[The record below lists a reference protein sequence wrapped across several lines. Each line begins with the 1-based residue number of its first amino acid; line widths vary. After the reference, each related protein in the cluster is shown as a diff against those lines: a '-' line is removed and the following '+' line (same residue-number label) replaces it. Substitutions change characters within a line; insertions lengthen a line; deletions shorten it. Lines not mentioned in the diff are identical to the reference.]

1 MRASTNPS
9 GANRVE
15 RRMNYAPIDAD
26 GHVMETDDELR
37 RYLPPPFEG
46 RRALTALFPSLDGW
60 PRSTRKSP
68 DHTPCLQKWR
78 QFLDQSGVAGAV
90 LYPTMGLAMAHIKDA
105 KWAGVMA
112 RCYNNYL
119 YAEYLEKEPHRLWGV
134 ALLPLQDVGAA
145 AEELERC
152 VKELKMVG
160 GVIPAAG
167 LPRGL
172 GHAMYDPLYE
182 AAVRLNVP
190 LAVHGGSSAG
200 LGLDLYDSFVKIL
213 VMEHAVA
220 QQIHFTSYL
229 LDGAPVRFPG
239 LKMAFL
245 EAGVGWVPYLMERLD
260 EKFEKLPQQ
269 APLLSHE
276 PSHYVRS
283 CPIYFS
289 CELEEKIL
297 PYVISL
303 GLQKRIMYPSDFP
316 HERPTLEEFLADIPR
331 FGERG
336 DLSDETKKRILRDN
350 CIEFYSL
357 KPSD

>member
-1 MRASTNPS
+1 MTRKD
-9 GANRVE
+9 
-15 RRMNYAPIDAD
+15 YAPIDAD

-60 PRSTRKSP
+60 PRSTRKAP
-68 DHTPCLQKWR
+68 DGTPCLQKWR
-78 QFLDQSGVAGAV
+78 MFLAGSGVAGSV
-90 LYPTMGLAMAHIKDA
+90 LYPTMGLAMAHIKDV
-105 KWAGVMA
+105 KWAAVMA
-112 RCYNNYL
+112 RCYNDYL
-119 YAEYLEKEPHRLWGV
+119 YGEYLQQEPQRLWGV
-134 ALLPLQDVGAA
+134 ALLPVQDIGAA

-152 VKELKMVG
+152 VKDLKMVA

-167 LPRGL
+167 LQKGL
-172 GHAMYDPLYE
+172 GHPMYDPLYQT
-182 AAVRLNVP
+182 AVRLNVP

-200 LGLDLYDSFVKIL
+200 FGLDLYDSFVKIL

-229 LDGAPVRFPG
+229 LDGAPVRFPS

-269 APLLSHE
+269 APLLTHE

-297 PYVISL
+297 PYVVSQ
-303 GLQKRIMYPSDFP
+303 GLEKRIMYPSDYP
-316 HERPTLEEFLADIPR
+316 HERPTLDEFLADIPR
-331 FGERG
+331 FRARE
-336 DLSDETKKRILRDN
+336 DLSEEIKKLILRDN
-350 CIEFYSL
+350 CVDFYEL
-357 KPSD
+357 KLRE